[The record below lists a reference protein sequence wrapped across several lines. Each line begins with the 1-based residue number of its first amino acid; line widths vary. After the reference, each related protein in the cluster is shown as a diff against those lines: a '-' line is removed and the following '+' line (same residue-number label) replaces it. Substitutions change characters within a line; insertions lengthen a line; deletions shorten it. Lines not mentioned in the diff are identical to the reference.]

1 MRPDLEDS
9 RGLQVTVLY
18 LLYPNGP
25 SYQRQK
31 PIRAL
36 RQIVDRLPGSKS
48 IVFIDNSIPRQAP
61 TQIAENEFVLGGDN
75 TYLEFSG
82 WQKGLE
88 FVHERGLMG
97 EVCLFANDTLLNE
110 SIFHRRLVD
119 AAALRC
125 AVKYNAMVGKQMIT
139 RVAGEIFGNPLIPY
153 IRTHLF
159 MLPSRVLE
167 RLGSL
172 LSLDARA
179 IDQMFLATYDPA
191 VPLFR
196 ADAPISKTIRDFVT
210 SHLHRS
216 WYRKMPY
223 TAEHFDELRAKAIS
237 ILNAFLLS
245 MRVYQMGYPL
255 ISYARTSAFLK
266 ANATLENISAEWCD
280 HHDLRRG
287 RSEAAQ
293 NGANLFWAKG
303 NPVYRHMP
311 TKMRSFTLENI
322 LDFLER
328 RSHPEH
334 L

>member
-1 MRPDLEDS
+1 MRSDLEGI
-9 RGLQVTVLY
+9 RRLQVTVLY
-18 LLYPNGP
+18 LLYPVGP
-25 SYQRQK
+25 SYRREK
-31 PIRAL
+31 PFRAL
-36 RQIVDRLPGSKS
+36 KQIVDRLPGQKS
-48 IVFIDNSIPRQAP
+48 IVSIDNSMPSQAP
-61 TQIAENEFVLGGDN
+61 NQIAEDEFVIGGDN

-88 FVHERGLMG
+88 FVRERGLTS
-97 EVCLFANDTLLNE
+97 EVCLFANDTFLNE
-110 SIFHRRLVD
+110 SMFHRRMVD
-119 AAALRC
+119 AAAFRC
-125 AVKYNAMVGKQMIT
+125 AVKYHAMVGKQMIAP
-139 RVAGEIFGNPLIPY
+139 VAGEIFGNPLIPY

-159 MLPSRVLE
+159 MLPFRVLE

-179 IDQMFLATYDPA
+179 IDQLFLSRYDPTI
-191 VPLFR
+191 PLFR
-196 ADAPISKTIRDFVT
+196 EDAPVSRSIRDFVN
-210 SHLHRS
+210 SHLHSS

-223 TAEHFDELRAKAIS
+223 TAEHFDDLRAKAIS

-255 ISYARTSAFLK
+255 ISYAKISAFL
-266 ANATLENISAEWCD
+266 NAQATAENLTAAWCGQD
-280 HHDLRRG
+280 QLRREH
-287 RSEAAQ
+287 SEAVQ
-293 NGANLFWAKG
+293 NGANPFWGKN

-311 TKMRSFTLENI
+311 KRMRSFTLENI